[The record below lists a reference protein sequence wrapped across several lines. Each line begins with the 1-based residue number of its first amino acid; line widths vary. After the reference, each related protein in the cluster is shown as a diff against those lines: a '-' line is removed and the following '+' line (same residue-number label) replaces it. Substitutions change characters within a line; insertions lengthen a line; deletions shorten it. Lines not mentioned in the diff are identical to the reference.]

1 MQSEYTGLTY
11 ADQTLSERNKEDA
24 TIIYTNQPILISNIH
39 AYSFYQYLI
48 CQFKN
53 NVYEGISHKFY
64 DLLS

>member
-11 ADQTLSERNKEDA
+11 AAQTLSERNKEDA

-39 AYSFYQYLI
+39 AYSFHQYLI

-53 NVYEGISHKFY
+53 NVY
-64 DLLS
+64 